1 MVRAILDPTSMAL
14 LLLAWPLILNL
25 LTIIKSKSKPSF
37 YSISILSTACIAAI
51 AILHGPE
58 SGSIR
63 LGNWISFS
71 LDRSSWMFVIVVYLC
86 WSVTLLYSL
95 GYISAHLSNQAEAF
109 HKYMNATV
117 ALSVGAGLSDNF
129 FTLLFF
135 YIAAIPTIVPLIAL
149 RGGEVA
155 HRAARFYVKS
165 TLWPVLLIVLP
176 VVAWN
181 FPLGTPFE
189 QISITDYGWSHG
201 KASIIL
207 ALIIVGLSKN
217 CVVPFHLWLPTVS
230 IAPAPVTAMIHSV
243 ASVQVGSIVLF
254 KIAKYVYGMEL
265 LRELSDHFFETGW
278 LIYLCGF
285 TAIYTAYRAWKTP
298 DLKER
303 FSFSTVGQLSYI
315 ITAILVGTPQ
325 SMQGAMLHIITHSIA
340 KLGLFFCAGAFL
352 TSFGSVQAPQ
362 VANAIP
368 GRRWL
373 GVAGVLFGLS
383 ISGFP
388 FFAGYY
394 SKDIMLLEEIHRHHY
409 SAAAFLLIGS
419 FLNFVY
425 IYPLIRATIRRAT
438 TATPAPAPLPFAMTA
453 AIVTCVAF
461 ILTLSASAFVL
472 MRFVSV

>member
-25 LTIIKSKSKPSF
+25 LTIIKSKSKLSF
-37 YSISILSTACIAAI
+37 YLISILSTACIAAI

-217 CVVPFHLWLPTVS
+217 CVAPFHLWLPTVS

-265 LRELSDHFFETGW
+265 LRELSDHFF
-278 LIYLCGF
+278 L
-285 TAIYTAYRAWKTP
+285 RQ
-298 DLKER
+298 
-303 FSFSTVGQLSYI
+303 VG
-315 ITAILVGTPQ
+315 
-325 SMQGAMLHIITHSIA
+325 
-340 KLGLFFCAGAFL
+340 
-352 TSFGSVQAPQ
+352 
-362 VANAIP
+362 
-368 GRRWL
+368 
-373 GVAGVLFGLS
+373 
-383 ISGFP
+383 
-388 FFAGYY
+388 
-394 SKDIMLLEEIHRHHY
+394 
-409 SAAAFLLIGS
+409 
-419 FLNFVY
+419 
-425 IYPLIRATIRRAT
+425 
-438 TATPAPAPLPFAMTA
+438 
-453 AIVTCVAF
+453 
-461 ILTLSASAFVL
+461 
-472 MRFVSV
+472 